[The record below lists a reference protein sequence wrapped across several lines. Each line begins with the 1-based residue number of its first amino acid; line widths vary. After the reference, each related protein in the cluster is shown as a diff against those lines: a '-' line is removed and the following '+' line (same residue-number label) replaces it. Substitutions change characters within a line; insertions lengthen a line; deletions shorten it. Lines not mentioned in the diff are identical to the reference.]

1 MVMLVLLGCVHQVSW
16 TVQPLAAYDLKQTEV
31 AVVAAEPGCRAL
43 ADALVNALGSRPEI
57 VVRPDAAQRLTVHRC
72 DEHVTTS
79 IDIEGN
85 YPGLDYGTSVY
96 QERRRY
102 SLNGDATGEMVV
114 DGLGVEPVKF
124 SERVEREIRGAW
136 VDEGSLDIPASMQ
149 LRERLA
155 TDLADVLADKIA
167 PLPETIRRSIYADPE
182 PGTSRQLHNE
192 AVAAER
198 AGNLDEA
205 MRLARQAYAAQPSP
219 AGMDYIEAL
228 SQHAAQVNYAFK
240 GP

>member
-1 MVMLVLLGCVHQVSW
+1 MLFLLGCVHQVSW
-16 TVQPLAAYDLKQTEV
+16 TIQPPAALALQQTEV

-43 ADALVNALGSRPEI
+43 ADSLVDALGSRPGI

-72 DEHVTTS
+72 DEQVTTS

-85 YPGLDYGTSVY
+85 YPGLDYGSGVY

-102 SLNGDATGEMVV
+102 SLKGSASGEMVV
-114 DGLGVEPVKF
+114 DGLGSAPVRF
-124 SERVEREIRGAW
+124 AETVDRDIRSAW
-136 VDEGSLDIPASMQ
+136 VNEGNLDIPASME

-155 TDLADVLADKIA
+155 DDLAGTLADKIA

-182 PGTSRQLHNE
+182 PGTSRQLHND

-219 AGMDYIEAL
+219 AAMDYIEEL

-240 GP
+240 TP